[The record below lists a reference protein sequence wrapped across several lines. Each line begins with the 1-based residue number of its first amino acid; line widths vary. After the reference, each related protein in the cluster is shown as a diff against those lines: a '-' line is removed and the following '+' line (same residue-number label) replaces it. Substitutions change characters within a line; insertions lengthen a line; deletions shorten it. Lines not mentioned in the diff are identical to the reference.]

1 MATMFSEES
10 RLLLGNWEAYQD
22 VQRAEK
28 KLRAE
33 LQKAIMS
40 VDLRLRKADFW
51 RPAWHCQPYGFAQVY
66 IWHDNWVADAQKLVW
81 IGVEGASL
89 EGIFSDGVPAS
100 GYVWVPREQASP
112 LIQSLR
118 KMFAEKGTEGFGEVE
133 SGKGGYIVRQVL
145 PKCLPED
152 ADNFESSFLE
162 PVIAF
167 LSHYAQYEPE
177 ITNTVKEYLK
187 KGSPA

>member
-1 MATMFSEES
+1 MFSEES

-22 VQRAEK
+22 VLRAEK
-28 KLRAE
+28 KLRVE
-33 LQKAIMS
+33 LQKAVMS

-51 RPAWHCQPYGFAQVY
+51 KPAWHCQPNGFAQVY
-66 IWHDNWVADAQKLVW
+66 MWHDNWVLGTQKLVW

-89 EGIFSDGVPAS
+89 EGVFSDGAPAS
-100 GYVWVPREQASP
+100 AYVWVSSDQALP
-112 LIQSLR
+112 LIGSLR
-118 KMFAEKGTEGFGEVE
+118 KVFAEKGTEGFGEVE

-145 PKCLPED
+145 PQCLPED
-152 ADNFESSFLE
+152 ADSFESAFLE

-177 ITNTVKEYLK
+177 ITNAVREHLK
-187 KGSPA
+187 KGKSA